1 MHGLN
6 RPLTAYA
13 PSKIWQLLRPPWY
26 KHLWWILW
34 IGSAY
39 ALGHVRDSI
48 PVPPKSSASLNR
60 QGTDKRERWV
70 LLKLPRCDID
80 QESPLFTFARTC
92 LFLREGG
99 EVQGRARARKQLQKR
114 GV

>member
-13 PSKIWQLLRPPWY
+13 PSKIWQLLRPPRY

-60 QGTDKRERWV
+60 QGTDNSHHF
-70 LLKLPRCDID
+70 LL
-80 QESPLFTFARTC
+80 
-92 LFLREGG
+92 LREH
-99 EVQGRARARKQLQKR
+99 ACS
-114 GV
+114 